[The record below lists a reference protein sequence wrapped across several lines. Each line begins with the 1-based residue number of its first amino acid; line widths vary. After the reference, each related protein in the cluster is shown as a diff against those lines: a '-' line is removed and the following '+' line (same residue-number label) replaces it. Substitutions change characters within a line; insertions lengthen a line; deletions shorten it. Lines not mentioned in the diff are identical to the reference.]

1 MVHDS
6 VDVALEA
13 AERDAAPRRGERRS
27 DEIERV
33 ASASS
38 VSSTSSGA
46 SQRGGYGMHRV
57 ETQRDLERHQTELSR
72 INTARSQHSGTVGK
86 DPRSREGR
94 KPLPSFGAGKPYPPL
109 LPHQEDYVVEFDGPD
124 DPLHAQ
130 NWPIKKK
137 YVSHCCLFTSP
148 LTPMPL
154 ANMTDPGSPRLPCS
168 ASRP

>member
-13 AERDAAPRRGERRS
+13 AERDAAPHRGQRRS

-137 YVSHCCLFTSP
+137 YVCHCCCLFT
-148 LTPMPL
+148 LPL
-154 ANMTDPGSPRLPCS
+154 APH
-168 ASRP
+168 ASC